1 MIKCRNCDHEFEKG
15 NFCPRCG
22 TRVVPEEVKAAPTPP
37 EAPIPEAP
45 VIPEAPI
52 PEAPVIPEATAPA
65 EALREGY
72 IPEPQPYTEPQPE
85 YEENPYEQKYAQAPI
100 PPQPPVQEQVQ
111 YAQPE
116 YQQPEYQQPE
126 YQQPQ
131 QPAYQQP
138 QQPEYQQPQQPV
150 YQQPYQPYA
159 YAQPQKQGMTAGK
172 IVALVA
178 SIVLGIALIIYGPYI
193 CCMTCVMAEESALNG
208 HKTVDPTPHAVTE
221 AVMIDDFEYTISDIS
236 YNQTFKGKKADDGK
250 TYLSLTVNVRNTG
263 AESCGDFSE
272 FHLYADNVSC
282 KNYVDPDYEDFE
294 DSGEIDAGKIS
305 KAELTFIVPQNAK
318 SITLNVSS
326 YEDDECMNMKQITFT
341 IR

>member
-22 TRVVPEEVKAAPTPP
+22 TRVVPEEVKAAPV
-37 EAPIPEAP
+37 IPEAP
-45 VIPEAPI
+45 V

-116 YQQPEYQQPE
+116 YQQPQQPV

-131 QPAYQQP
+131 QPA
-138 QQPEYQQPQQPV
+138 YQQPQQPV

-193 CCMTCVMAEESALNG
+193 CCIACVMAEEGALG
-208 HKTVDPTPHAVTE
+208 EHKTVDPTPHAVTE

-263 AESCGDFSE
+263 AESLADLSDY
-272 FHLYADNVSC
+272 HLYADNVSC

-326 YEDDECMNMKQITFT
+326 YEDDECLNMKQITFT